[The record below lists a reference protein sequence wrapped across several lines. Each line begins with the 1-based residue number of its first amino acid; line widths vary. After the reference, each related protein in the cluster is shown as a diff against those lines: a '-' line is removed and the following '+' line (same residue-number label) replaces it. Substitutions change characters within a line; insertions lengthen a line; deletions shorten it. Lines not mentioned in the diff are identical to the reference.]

1 MGVRENKVEMYL
13 NKEVVKLGGITRKW
27 ENPSIAGD
35 PDRIVII
42 RGLVM
47 FVEVKTVDGKL
58 APVQI
63 REHERLV
70 EHGARVRTV
79 YGEGGVNE
87 FINWLRI
94 ITHLISNPPAEG
106 A

>member
-27 ENPSIAGD
+27 VCPSNDGVT
-35 PDRIVII
+35 DRIVII
-42 RGLVM
+42 RGLVV
-47 FVEVKTVDGKL
+47 FVEVKTVEGRL

-70 EHGARVRTV
+70 EHGAKVRTV
-79 YGEGGVNE
+79 YGEGGVND
-87 FINWLRI
+87 FINWVRI
-94 ITHLISNPPAEG
+94 ITHLISNPPTEG